1 MSNKNTLPEKLT
13 TALKAGDVQRR
24 HVAGTRF
31 AVVLSYESDFYRV
44 RVIDTETGRK
54 VSGHGFMYVTDA
66 RRSFRAAIHSVA
78 SGETGQGMAV
88 APWASFKSEDKHDA

>member
-1 MSNKNTLPEKLT
+1 MYNKTTLPEKST

-31 AVVLSYESDFYRV
+31 AVVLSFESDFYRV
-44 RVIDTETGRK
+44 RVVDTETDRR
-54 VSGHGFMYVTDA
+54 VAGHGFVYVTDS

-78 SGETGQGMAV
+78 SGETGEDMAV